1 MEKSRPTRKIL
12 AANSENLLQL
22 TRRVATAHPDS
33 ASACT
38 SVWATPP
45 PPSAVAPRHAAP
57 RGNQLGAHLT
67 RADERRIAVGGGV
80 AGAVLES
87 FVAMELLRQ
96 AEWTERPLQL
106 FHYRDKQQRE
116 VHVVIERHDG
126 DVIGIEATFA
136 RRSVPRTWRHP
147 PARDVAVNPQH
158 VNRNCQA
165 TATIARSG
173 ITREP
178 ETPEGGRCVGAQPR
192 SGGAL
197 GLDGSDAQ
205 VGQVAEQRSGIPPFA
220 VGGRR

>member
-1 MEKSRPTRKIL
+1 
-12 AANSENLLQL
+12 
-22 TRRVATAHPDS
+22 
-33 ASACT
+33 
-38 SVWATPP
+38 
-45 PPSAVAPRHAAP
+45 
-57 RGNQLGAHLT
+57 
-67 RADERRIAVGGGV
+67 VGGGV
-80 AGAVLES
+80 VGAVLES

-106 FHYRDKQQRE
+106 FHY
-116 VHVVIERHDG
+116 
-126 DVIGIEATFA
+126 
-136 RRSVPRTWRHP
+136 
-147 PARDVAVNPQH
+147 
-158 VNRNCQA
+158 
-165 TATIARSG
+165 ATIARSE